1 MAQHISVRVPWHDDG
16 WKGTVCQDPSVN
28 IACLRL
34 KNIHENRN
42 DDIECELCGECM
54 VEHEQNLP
62 CIEEGGAFMSPNELH
77 KSTVH
82 RCLEY
87 DSKNP
92 YKSTRRLNQKKTLK
106 ALWKFPDVFMMLG

>member
-1 MAQHISVRVPWHDDG
+1 
-16 WKGTVCQDPSVN
+16 
-28 IACLRL
+28 
-34 KNIHENRN
+34 
-42 DDIECELCGECM
+42 M

-62 CIEEGGAFMSPNELH
+62 CIAEGGAFMSPNELH

-92 YKSTRRLNQKKTLK
+92 YKEYQTVESEK
-106 ALWKFPDVFMMLG
+106 DI